1 MKNYFFLV
9 ALLITSTT
17 TRAQNNSTVIE
28 NNNKISI
35 TGKRNGDSTYK
46 QMDTTVIKIG
56 RTKIKINSKNIVV
69 ERDSSKAEPKKH
81 KNIENNWLGLDLGLC
96 NFQSAHTL
104 PLQFQTVNTTKVN
117 YPFELRQ
124 SKSINVKLYLIQQRV
139 NLIQHHLNFRWGL
152 GVTWDNYRFNGN
164 NKNTDLL
171 KNKTDGTLYAI
182 DDSVNYTKNK
192 FVTKY
197 LTVPTM
203 LEFSFGKKDSWKSFR
218 LAAGLEFN
226 LLLEGWQKQ
235 VSAERGKEHRFEGD
249 YNLSQ
254 MPINYVVRLGVG
266 KLNFYGTYAL
276 TPMFNTSQTSLT
288 SSYLLPKMYPWAI
301 GIQLNGL

>member
-1 MKNYFFLV
+1 MKNKILTISLMLL
-9 ALLITSTT
+9 ALGTKAVTFDSIKVKKSYPIKSVEIGIIKKGNDTAFVHDDTT
-17 TRAQNNSTVIE
+17 TIRI
-28 NNNKISI
+28 
-35 TGKRNGDSTYK
+35 G
-46 QMDTTVIKIG
+46 KIG
-56 RTKIKINSKNIVV
+56 IRINPKKVEITK
-69 ERDSSKAEPKKH
+69 DSSSKQVIHKH
-81 KNIENNWLGLDLGLC
+81 KNIENCWLGFDLGLC
-96 NFQSAHTL
+96 NYHVMNNFGST
-104 PLQFQTVNTTKVN
+104 
-117 YPFELRQ
+117 FELRQ
-124 SKSINVKLYLIQQRV
+124 SKSVNVKLYLIQQRI
-139 NLIQHHLNFRWGL
+139 NLIQHHVNFRWGL

-182 DDSVNYTKNK
+182 NDSVNYTKNK

-203 LEFSFGKKDSWKSFR
+203 IEFSFGKKDSWKSFR

-235 VSAERGKEHRFEGD
+235 VSAERGKEHRFSGD

-266 KLNFYGTYAL
+266 KLNFFGTYAL

-288 SSYLLPKMYPWAI
+288 SSYILPKMYPWAI

>member
-1 MKNYFFLV
+1 MKSYFFLA
-9 ALLITSTT
+9 ALLIISIA

-28 NNNKISI
+28 NNNKILI

-56 RTKIKINSKNIVV
+56 RTKFKINSKNIVL
-69 ERDSSKAEPKKH
+69 ERDSSKVERRKH
-81 KNIENNWLGLDLGLC
+81 KNIENNCLGLDLGFC
-96 NFQSAHTL
+96 NYKVMNSAIS
-104 PLQFQTVNTTKVN
+104 
-117 YPFELRQ
+117 PFDLHQ
-124 SKSINVKLYLIQQRV
+124 SKSINVKLYVFQQRI
-139 NLIQHHLNFRWGL
+139 NLIQHHLNFRGGL

-182 DDSVNYTKNK
+182 DDPVNYTKNK

-218 LAAGLEFN
+218 LGAGLEFN

-235 VSAERGKEHRFEGD
+235 VSAERGKEHRFSGD

-254 MPINYVVRLGVG
+254 MPINYVVRLGIG

-276 TPMFNTSQTSLT
+276 TPMFNASQQTSSIT
-288 SSYLLPKMYPWAI
+288 NYTMPKMYPWAA